1 MCNAKKLKAVPS
13 TSTDATEDRAQ
24 LEHRVEEEHEIQG
37 ESESSLVG
45 TGTSGTDHDEAAQ
58 SETIEQT
65 CPAADISMNY
75 NICGE
80 EEEEEE
86 EVDPQDVFDDWVMG
100 LQKGDRK
107 MLAVCLFTTFQK
119 RQKISVMDG
128 AQEAASITGFN
139 KRTVRACAK
148 EFQDNNYS
156 FKETRQ
162 GKYERVRRPFEA
174 RLVQS
179 AVYT

>member
-1 MCNAKKLKAVPS
+1 MRNAKKLKVVPS

-65 CPAADISMNY
+65 CQAADTSMNY
-75 NICGE
+75 NTCGE
-80 EEEEEE
+80 DEEEEEE
-86 EVDPQDVFDDWVMG
+86 EVDLQDMFDDWVMG

-119 RQKISVMDG
+119 RQKMSVMDA

-139 KRTVRACAK
+139 ERTV
-148 EFQDNNYS
+148 
-156 FKETRQ
+156 
-162 GKYERVRRPFEA
+162 
-174 RLVQS
+174 L
-179 AVYT
+179 